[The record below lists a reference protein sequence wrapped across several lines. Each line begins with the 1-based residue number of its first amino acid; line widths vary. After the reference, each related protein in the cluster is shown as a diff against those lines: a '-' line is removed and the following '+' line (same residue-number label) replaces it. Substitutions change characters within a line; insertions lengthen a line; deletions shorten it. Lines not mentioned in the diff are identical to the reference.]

1 MAYSLDYHV
10 EGKIGEPLEGP
21 FVKELTRNF
30 ATDTDAICHAT
41 SFEVGT
47 ILFPNLNT
55 PDVGAHR
62 VVYSV
67 LKDGNEIAAGE
78 NDRFKYGMDSG
89 EC

>member
-1 MAYSLDYHV
+1 M

-21 FVKELTRNF
+21 FEKELIGSF
-30 ATDTDAICHAT
+30 ATDRDAICHAT

-78 NDRFKYGMDSG
+78 DDRFKFGMDFPNA
-89 EC
+89 

>member
-10 EGKIGEPLEGP
+10 EGKMGEALEGP
-21 FVKELTRNF
+21 FAKELSGTF
-30 ATDTDAICHAT
+30 ATDKDAICHAT

-47 ILFPNLNT
+47 ILFPNLNK
-55 PDVGAHR
+55 PDIGVHR

-78 NDRFKYGMDSG
+78 DDRFKFGS
-89 EC
+89 EFPSI